1 MTDALAMAADAA
13 IAAGG
18 DAVHL
23 ANLAARRTRS
33 PLAPANAPPPT
44 SGERVTKP
52 TSPAGGVRRH
62 SPRLSIT
69 LTKLKGGLHAAVE
82 EYKKKEAA
90 MEKEK
95 EERRSYQTHDDVW
108 GDQRSRRAS
117 MPDITDVSERRDSL
131 FRQTDSGKSVYNSLE
146 EFST

>member
-1 MTDALAMAADAA
+1 MTDALTKAADAA

-44 SGERVTKP
+44 S
-52 TSPAGGVRRH
+52 
-62 SPRLSIT
+62 LSRNPS
-69 LTKLKGGLHAAVE
+69 A
-82 EYKKKEAA
+82 
-90 MEKEK
+90 
-95 EERRSYQTHDDVW
+95 
-108 GDQRSRRAS
+108 
-117 MPDITDVSERRDSL
+117 DITDVSERRDSL

>member
-1 MTDALAMAADAA
+1 MIGSGCM
-13 IAAGG
+13 
-18 DAVHL
+18 
-23 ANLAARRTRS
+23 
-33 PLAPANAPPPT
+33 PPET
-44 SGERVTKP
+44 
-52 TSPAGGVRRH
+52 
-62 SPRLSIT
+62 
-69 LTKLKGGLHAAVE
+69 VE
-82 EYKKKEAA
+82 VVEDTP
-90 MEKEK
+90 KEK